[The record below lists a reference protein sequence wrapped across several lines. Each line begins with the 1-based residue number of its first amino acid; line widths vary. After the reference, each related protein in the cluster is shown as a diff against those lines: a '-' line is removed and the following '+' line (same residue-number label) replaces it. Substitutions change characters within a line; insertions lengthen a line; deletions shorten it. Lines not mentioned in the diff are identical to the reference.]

1 MVSFGE
7 RRFLLI
13 MNKFTWTFNPN
24 EPWPNDTFDTVE
36 ECLNEAR
43 RDTYYEGQKIYI
55 GVVIPY
61 TFSVDADD
69 VLERLGEQAFYE
81 IGDVAYEW
89 PSYEC
94 DESLSEL
101 SDALTTCVTDWLKK
115 RNDLPSFYRVDHIMA
130 VGIDADET

>member
-1 MVSFGE
+1 
-7 RRFLLI
+7 
-13 MNKFTWTFNPN
+13 MNKFTWTFNPD
-24 EPWPNDTFDTVE
+24 EPWPNDTYDTVE

-43 RDTYYEGQKIYI
+43 CDTYYEGQKIYI

-81 IGDVAYEW
+81 IGDIAYEW

-115 RNDLPSFYRVDHIMA
+115 RNDLPSFYRVDHIMT